1 MSEDADIKKRP
12 AFQFYPGDWRKDV
25 ELRACSLAAR
35 GLWIDLMCVMHECD
49 PYGHLALNGAPMTP
63 AKIAGQIGVT
73 PQQVKKLLDELIEN
87 GVARKTDNGTIYS
100 KRMVD
105 DERIRNAR
113 AAGGKAGS
121 EHGIKGAEHGAK
133 GGRPAAN
140 KGGLETPLPTDLKPP
155 PSSSSSSSTSLS
167 PRDAE
172 STSTTVA
179 PDPTPGA
186 RVCLALKAH
195 GIRGNPS
202 HPVLLALVEA
212 GATPQEFADAA
223 PQAKGK
229 ADPFAYLLGVVK
241 GQRRD
246 AAEAAKGLHKGA
258 MPASQGKPPTA
269 AELRVFRS
277 SPQIM
282 DPTARARCEAFTNA
296 GHTAPDTTN
305 VIDMEAPNGLAIGL
319 D

>member
-1 MSEDADIKKRP
+1 MSEDAEIKKRP

-105 DERIRNAR
+105 DERVRNAR

-121 EHGIKGAEHGAK
+121 EHGIKGAEHGSK

-140 KGGLETPLPTDLKPP
+140 KGGSETPLPTDLKPP
-155 PSSSSSSSTSLS
+155 PSSSSSSSSSALPSVEQREPS
-167 PRDAE
+167 PAGAVCKALRAIGF
-172 STSTTVA
+172 TST
-179 PDPTPGA
+179 
-186 RVCLALKAH
+186 
-195 GIRGNPS
+195 NPS
-202 HPVLLALVEA
+202 DPRLIALLDA
-212 GATPQEFADAA
+212 GATTAEIVAVGEEAVRGGKGWAWVLTVVQARRNDAA
-223 PQAKGK
+223 AIALAPAAKEAK
-229 ADPFAYLLGVVK
+229 PWD
-241 GQRRD
+241 D
-246 AAEAAKGLHKGA
+246 AA
-258 MPASQGKPPTA
+258 
-269 AELRVFRS
+269 
-277 SPQIM
+277 
-282 DPTARARCEAFTNA
+282 
-296 GHTAPDTTN
+296 
-305 VIDMEAPNGLAIGL
+305 
-319 D
+319 

>member
-133 GGRPAAN
+133 GGRPAGN

-155 PSSSSSSSTSLS
+155 PSSSSSSSPSGELAREPS
-167 PRDAE
+167 PA
-172 STSTTVA
+172 
-179 PDPTPGA
+179 GA
-186 RVCLALKAH
+186 VCKALRAI
-195 GIRGNPS
+195 GFAQTNPS
-202 HPVLLALVEA
+202 DPRLIALLGA
-212 GATPQEFADAA
+212 GATLEEIVAVGEEAVKGNKGWSWVLTVVQARRNDAA
-223 PQAKGK
+223 AIALAPAAKEAK
-229 ADPFAYLLGVVK
+229 PWD
-241 GQRRD
+241 D
-246 AAEAAKGLHKGA
+246 AA
-258 MPASQGKPPTA
+258 
-269 AELRVFRS
+269 
-277 SPQIM
+277 
-282 DPTARARCEAFTNA
+282 
-296 GHTAPDTTN
+296 
-305 VIDMEAPNGLAIGL
+305 
-319 D
+319 